1 MKKLVTLVL
10 IAAYALAQPAPP
22 TKITSVEGITEYRLA
37 NGLDVL
43 LFPDNSKAK
52 VTVNLTYLVCSR
64 HEGSGETGMAHLL
77 EHLVF
82 KGTDKRGD
90 IKVELANRGADF
102 NGSTSFD
109 RTNYFET
116 LPSNDENLRYALEM
130 EADRMI
136 HSRIA
141 RSDLDT
147 EMTVVR
153 SEFEMGENS
162 PGNVLNE
169 RVMRAAFLWHSYG
182 RSPIGSRADIEHVP
196 IENLQ
201 AFYRKYYQPDNAV
214 LIIAGKFDPGKALP
228 WIQEYFGSIPKPAR
242 KITQPWTEEPTQDG
256 EREVILRRVGDYQS
270 LAIAY
275 HTPSGSHPDAA
286 ALGVLMAILNDAPS
300 GRLYKALV
308 ESKKAT
314 SVGGGNEQLHDP
326 FLSMI
331 FARVRKEMPL
341 DDVEKTTLSVID
353 GILKEPPSKD
363 EVDRARTRIL
373 KNIDLSLNNSEGIGI
388 ELSEWAAMGDWRL
401 LFLDR
406 DRTKTVTPEDV
417 SRVANKYLKASNRPL
432 GRFIPDAKP
441 DRAEIPATPDVTA
454 ALKDYK
460 GQAAVEEGEVF
471 DATPANIDART
482 IRVTLP
488 NGMKLAMLSKKVR
501 GGVVTASIRIR
512 FGDEKSVFGKQTAAQ
527 MSGGML
533 MRGTTKHTRQQ
544 LNDELDKIKTRLSA
558 TGALT
563 SASASIS
570 TVRDNFAA
578 ALRLAAEV
586 LREPAFPETE
596 FESLK
601 QSSVGGAESGRGE
614 PQVVAINAL
623 QRHISPYPK
632 GDPRAVLTIDERI
645 AELKAI
651 TLDDA
656 KKFYRDFYGAS
667 NGEIA
672 IVGDFDVAAI
682 EKLARELF
690 GDWKS
695 PQAYREVLRSYQK
708 LNVVNQEF
716 ETPDK
721 ANAFFVGTLTMP
733 LNESDPDYP
742 AMLFANSML
751 GGGLRSRLWL
761 RIREKEGLSYSV
773 QSEFVAGVQSPFGQ
787 FVGAAIC
794 NPANIAKVET
804 AFKDE
809 MDKALKG
816 GFPASEIDEARKAF
830 LEKRGLDRS
839 QDGALVGLLA
849 RNAERGWTMA
859 REAEL
864 DAKIA
869 ALTPDQIAAAFR
881 KHIDLGSF
889 SYFKAGDF
897 KKAAAAPPALKK

>member
-1 MKKLVTLVL
+1 
-10 IAAYALAQPAPP
+10 
-22 TKITSVEGITEYRLA
+22 
-37 NGLDVL
+37 
-43 LFPDNSKAK
+43 
-52 VTVNLTYLVCSR
+52 
-64 HEGSGETGMAHLL
+64 MAHLL
-77 EHLVF
+77 EHMVY
-82 KGTDKRGD
+82 KGTTHRGD
-90 IKVELANRGADF
+90 IKVELANHGADF

-109 RTNYFET
+109 RTNYYET
-116 LPSNDENLRYALEM
+116 LPASDANLRYALEM

-136 HSRIA
+136 NSKVL

-201 AFYRKYYQPDNAV
+201 AFYRKYYQPDNAMLV
-214 LIIAGKFDPGKALP
+214 IAGKFDPAKALP
-228 WIQEYFGSIPKPAR
+228 WIQEIFGAIPKPSR
-242 KITQPWTEEPTQDG
+242 KLTQPWTEEPNQDG
-256 EREVILRRVGDYQS
+256 EREVVLRRVGDYQA

-275 HTPSGSHPDAA
+275 HTPAGSHPDAA
-286 ALGVLMAILNDAPS
+286 ALEVLMAILSDAPS

-308 ESKKAT
+308 ESKKAM
-314 SVGGGNEQLHDP
+314 SVGAGNDQLHDP
-326 FLSMI
+326 FLAMI
-331 FARVRKEMPL
+331 FARVRKDLPL
-341 DDVEKTTLSVID
+341 EDVEKTTLSVVD

-373 KNIDLSLNNSEGIGI
+373 KNIELALNNSESVGID
-388 ELSEWAAMGDWRL
+388 LSEWAAMGDWRL

-406 DRTKTVTPEDV
+406 DRIKKVTPEDV
-417 SRVANKYLKASNRPL
+417 ARVAKQYLKTSNRTL
-432 GRFIPDAKP
+432 GRFLPEAKP
-441 DRAEIPATPDVTA
+441 DRTEIPAMSDVGA

-482 IRVTLP
+482 VRVTLP
-488 NGMKLAMLSKKVR
+488 NGMKLAMLPKKTR
-501 GGVVTASIRIR
+501 GGVVTASIRLH
-512 FGDEKSVFGKQTAAQ
+512 FGDEKSVFGKQTAATIA
-527 MSGGML
+527 GGML
-533 MRGTTKHTRQQ
+533 MRGTSKHTRQQ
-544 LNDELDKIKTRLSA
+544 LNDELDKIKTRLNA
-558 TGALT
+558 TGANT
-563 SASASIS
+563 SASVSIN

-623 QRHISPYPK
+623 QRHVSPYPK
-632 GDPRAVLTIDERI
+632 GDPRATLTIDERI
-645 AELKAI
+645 AELKAV
-651 TLDDA
+651 TLDEA
-656 KKFYRDFYGAS
+656 KKFYREFYGAS

-672 IVGDFDVAAI
+672 IVGDFDAAAI

-695 PQAYREVLRSYQK
+695 PQAYHEVLRSYQK
-708 LNVVNQEF
+708 LNPVNQSF

-721 ANAFFVGTLTMP
+721 ANAVFTSTLTMP

-773 QSEFVAGVQSPFGQ
+773 QSEFVAGVLSQFGQ
-787 FVGAAIC
+787 FVGFAIC
-794 NPANIAKVET
+794 NPANIVKVET

-809 MDKALKG
+809 IDKALKA
-816 GFPASEIDEARKAF
+816 GFPASEVEEARKAF
-830 LEKRGLDRS
+830 LEQRTLGRS
-839 QDGALVGLLA
+839 QDGALAGLLA

-859 REAEL
+859 RDAEL

-869 ALTPDQIAAAFR
+869 ALTPEQIKAAIDR
-881 KHIDLGSF
+881 HIDLGAL

-897 KKAAAAPPALKK
+897 KKAGVTP

>member
-1 MKKLVTLVL
+1 
-10 IAAYALAQPAPP
+10 
-22 TKITSVEGITEYRLA
+22 LA
-37 NGLDVL
+37 NGMTVL

-52 VTVNLTYLVCSR
+52 VTVNVTYMVGSR

-82 KGTDKRGD
+82 KGTAKRGD

-109 RTNYFET
+109 RTNYYET
-116 LPSNDENLRYALEM
+116 LAATEENLRYALEM

-136 HSRIA
+136 NSRVA

-162 PGNVLNE
+162 PSNVLNE

-201 AFYRKYYQPDNAV
+201 AFYHKYYQPDNAM
-214 LIIAGKFDPGKALP
+214 LIIAGKFDPAKALP
-228 WIQEYFGSIPKPAR
+228 WIQEYFGSIPKPTR

-275 HTPSGSHPDAA
+275 HSPAGSHPDAA
-286 ALGVLMAILNDAPS
+286 ALGVLMAILSDQPS

-314 SVGGGNEQLHDP
+314 SVGAGNEQLHDP
-326 FLSMI
+326 FLAMI

-341 DDVEKTTLSVID
+341 EDVEKTTLSVID
-353 GILKEPPSKD
+353 GIIKEPPSKD

-373 KNIDLSLNNSEGIGI
+373 KNIELSLNNSEGIGI
-388 ELSEWAAMGDWRL
+388 ELSEWASMGDWRL

-406 DRTKTVTPEDV
+406 DRIKTVTPEDV
-417 SRVANKYLKASNRPL
+417 SRVAKQYLKASNRTL
-432 GRFIPDAKP
+432 GRFIPEAKP
-441 DRAEIPATPDVTA
+441 DRTEIPATPDVA
-454 ALKDYK
+454 VALKDYK

-488 NGMKLAMLSKKVR
+488 NGMKLAMLPKKTR
-501 GGVVTASIRIR
+501 GATVNASIRMH
-512 FGDEKSVFGKQTAAQ
+512 FGDEKSVFGKQIPAQ
-527 MSGGML
+527 FAGGLL

-558 TGALT
+558 SGGDT

-570 TVRDNFAA
+570 TVRDNFPA

-586 LREPAFPETE
+586 LREPAFPEKE
-596 FESLK
+596 FESMK
-601 QSSVGGAESGRGE
+601 QTAIGSAESGRSE
-614 PQVVAINAL
+614 PQVVAFNAL
-623 QRHISPYPK
+623 NRHISPYPK
-632 GDPRAVLTIDERI
+632 GDPRATLTIDERI
-645 AELKAI
+645 AEIKKV
-651 TLDDA
+651 TLEEA
-656 KKFYRDFYGAS
+656 KQFYQDFYGAS
-667 NGEIA
+667 NAEIS
-672 IVGDFDVAAI
+672 IVGDFDAAAI

-695 PQAYREVLRSYQK
+695 PKPYKEVLQSWQK
-708 LNVVNQEF
+708 LTPVNETF

-721 ANAFFVGTLTMP
+721 ANAFFASVTTLP
-733 LNESDPDYP
+733 FGESDPDYP
-742 AMLFANSML
+742 AMLFINSMM
-751 GGGLRSRLWL
+751 GGGLRSRLWM

-773 QSEFVAGVQSPFGQ
+773 QSGYSAGVNDKFSQ
-787 FVGAAIC
+787 FLGIAIC
-794 NPANIAKVET
+794 NPANINKVEA

-809 MDKALKG
+809 MAKAAKE
-816 GFPASEIDEARKAF
+816 GFPPAEIEEARKAF
-830 LEKRGLDRS
+830 LQERALGRS
-839 QDGALVGLLA
+839 QDNVLVSLLL

-859 REAEL
+859 RSAEL

-869 ALTPDQIAAAFR
+869 ALTPEQILAAFR
-881 KHIDLGSF
+881 KNLDLGTF

-897 KKAAAAPPALKK
+897 KKAAAAAK